1 MGKRHSEF
9 DRPFREWLAERM
21 SDFATQLK
29 NGQDPEVTFSAKVGE
44 LPRVTVQIR
53 LVDLEGVYTR
63 EEFPIEVIENG
74 RHGG

>member
-1 MGKRHSEF
+1 MGKRESEF
-9 DRPFREWLAERM
+9 DRPFRGWLADRI
-21 SDFATQLK
+21 SDFSKQLRDH
-29 NGQDPEVTFSAKVGE
+29 QDPEVTFSAKVGE

-74 RHGG
+74 RRS